1 MFFSSWLRKHNE
13 KPRTSRRATSTFRPQ
28 LEVLEGREVPS
39 TLTVTNNLDTGKGSL
54 RYEIAQAEKS
64 RGRDTIVFAPSL
76 DGQTITLTSGELY
89 ITGAL
94 TIQGPGANKLTISG
108 HNSSRVF
115 DVALNVNVALSGL
128 TISNGFAV
136 HEGGGIFN
144 LGYLSVSG
152 CVVSAN
158 QADYGGGIYN
168 DNTLSVSGCV
178 VSDNTAAFGGA
189 GIFNAVN
196 APELTVVNS
205 YFSHNTSGNIYGPYT
220 DGGGN
225 SFN

>member
-1 MFFSSWLRKHNE
+1 MFFSSWMRKPNA
-13 KPRTSRRATSTFRPQ
+13 KPRTSRRATASFRPQ
-28 LEVLEGREVPS
+28 LEVLEGRDVPS

-64 RGRDTIVFAPSL
+64 SGRDTIVFAPSL

-168 DNTLSVSGCV
+168 GNTLSVSGCV
-178 VSDNTAAFGGA
+178 VSDNTAAFGGG

-205 YFSHNTSGNIYGPYT
+205 YFSHNTSGNIYGPFT
-220 DGGGN
+220 DDGGN
-225 SFN
+225 TFI